1 MTNEQPIYAGFWV
14 RVFAGLLDMAF
25 LLPIFVILF
34 FFFGIDDFQSI
45 KIHSDL
51 QNFSSFNAS
60 SHNPYFH
67 YLNYAVS
74 IAYVAYFLSSKK
86 QATFGKRIMGI
97 YVGNPDGSKLSA
109 ARAIARALAG
119 LLSAATLGLAYLPI
133 IFTAEKTALHD
144 LICNTRVFHGKKNE

>member
-1 MTNEQPIYAGFWV
+1 MTIEQPIYAGFWV

-34 FFFGIDDFQSI
+34 FFFGMDDFQSI
-45 KIHSDL
+45 KIHSNL
-51 QNFSSFNAS
+51 QNFSYFNAS
-60 SHNPYFH
+60 SHSRYFD
-67 YLNYAVS
+67 YITYAVS

-97 YVGNPDGSKLSA
+97 YVGNRDGSKLSVA
-109 ARAIARALAG
+109 KAIARSLAG
-119 LLSAATLGLAYLPI
+119 LFSAATLGLGYLPI

-144 LICNTRVFHGKKNE
+144 LICNTRVFHGKKI